1 MTDNTTQAIEYIDVL
16 YPSRLSDFKNDIYNY
31 DKELQ
36 QYRVGGFWNRIRFIK
51 ACISP
56 LPRNIWERSKKA
68 LRLLI

>member
-36 QYRVGGFWNRIRFIK
+36 QYSRRF
-51 ACISP
+51 
-56 LPRNIWERSKKA
+56 
-68 LRLLI
+68 